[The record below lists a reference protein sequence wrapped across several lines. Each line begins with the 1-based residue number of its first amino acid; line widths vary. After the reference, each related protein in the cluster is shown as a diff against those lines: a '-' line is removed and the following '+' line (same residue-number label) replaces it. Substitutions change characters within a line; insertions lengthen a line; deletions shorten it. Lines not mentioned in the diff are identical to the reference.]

1 VTTPVQLLS
10 IRTSAAA
17 SQPVFVQGDD
27 GLTTTLQ
34 VVSGDTLYYAASR
47 PLGNNPASWT
57 ADGSVISGASESLFS
72 SQWVWAGAS
81 SSSSGGWCQIAVS
94 SGPVVVT
101 ASTAVP
107 SYAQHSPKVRNMV
120 QAPAAPAGTLTSLT
134 VTPTLGSAAGATT
147 LAGSSLVAYTDSRFR
162 YEGAVIV
169 PKASA
174 PQYGQAQILLLDNNG
189 PTPPSGGQQPLRV
202 AFDFDGQAFEIMG
215 FSQNN
220 GQLYRVWVNEVP
232 VTADLAVLGATD
244 GTARLLKIDL
254 GARPPAGEP
263 YRIVIESE
271 LSLFFGG
278 IRVLPTDTLMAPR
291 TRSPVRFAVVGDSM
305 AQGTGA
311 TRYSTGYVPLLGR
324 LLGWPNT
331 ASLGQGGTGFYAAN
345 SGQHAFAY
353 TGRLYDLQQFSP
365 DVILFQGSVNDNVAG
380 AVGNTQ
386 AAIVNY
392 LGTVRSTFPNAK
404 IFLTS
409 QLQVAQDTG
418 ATALA
423 VQAEYV
429 AAAAVMPWL
438 AGFKDHGPGTTT
450 RWFSGTGKVGAT
462 VGDGNNDTMRA
473 ADGVHPTQIA
483 HEIIARRYARWIAD
497 ALGIDF

>member
-1 VTTPVQLLS
+1 MT
-10 IRTSAAA
+10 
-17 SQPVFVQGDD
+17 
-27 GLTTTLQ
+27 
-34 VVSGDTLYYAASR
+34 
-47 PLGNNPASWT
+47 
-57 ADGSVISGASESLFS
+57 
-72 SQWVWAGAS
+72 
-81 SSSSGGWCQIAVS
+81 
-94 SGPVVVT
+94 
-101 ASTAVP
+101 
-107 SYAQHSPKVRNMV
+107 
-120 QAPAAPAGTLTSLT
+120 
-134 VTPTLGSAAGATT
+134 
-147 LAGSSLVAYTDSRFR
+147 
-162 YEGAVIV
+162 
-169 PKASA
+169 
-174 PQYGQAQILLLDNNG
+174 
-189 PTPPSGGQQPLRV
+189 
-202 AFDFDGQAFEIMG
+202 

-331 ASLGQGGTGFYAAN
+331 ASLGQGGTGFWAAN
-345 SGQHAFAY
+345 TGAARVRLHRPSLRPAAVQPGRDPVPGVGQRQRRRRGRQHAVGDRQLPQHRPLDVPERQDLPDLAAS
-353 TGRLYDLQQFSP
+353 GR
-365 DVILFQGSVNDNVAG
+365 AG
-380 AVGNTQ
+380 HGRHGAG
-386 AAIVNY
+386 
-392 LGTVRSTFPNAK
+392 GPGRVRR
-404 IFLTS
+404 
-409 QLQVAQDTG
+409 
-418 ATALA
+418 
-423 VQAEYV
+423 
-429 AAAAVMPWL
+429 AAAALPWL
-438 AGFKDHGPGTTT
+438 AGFKDHGPATTT